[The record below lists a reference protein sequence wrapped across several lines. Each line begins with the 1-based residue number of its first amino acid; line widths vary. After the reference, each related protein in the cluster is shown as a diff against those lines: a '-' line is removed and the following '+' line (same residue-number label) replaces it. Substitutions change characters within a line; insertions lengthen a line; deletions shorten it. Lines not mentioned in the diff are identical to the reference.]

1 MTTKGLRKVSNYEDT
16 LAAAI
21 KDETHVEGII
31 SPYMQNLATQTIN
44 NPEFQR
50 VKDRLEENL
59 GEQTKSH
66 IEKQVFEQNIR
77 NLSVEARVNK
87 SDLEYIINN
96 LQQPA
101 PPPQPPSQPPPQPP
115 HDFEADR
122 LRTIAEL
129 DGLAQ

>member
-1 MTTKGLRKVSNYEDT
+1 MSTQGLRKVSNYEDT

-21 KDETHVEGII
+21 KDEQHVEGII
-31 SPYMQNLATQTIN
+31 SPYMQNFATQTIN

-101 PPPQPPSQPPPQPP
+101 PPPQPPPQPP
-115 HDFEADR
+115 HDLKQTE
-122 LRTIAEL
+122 
-129 DGLAQ
+129 